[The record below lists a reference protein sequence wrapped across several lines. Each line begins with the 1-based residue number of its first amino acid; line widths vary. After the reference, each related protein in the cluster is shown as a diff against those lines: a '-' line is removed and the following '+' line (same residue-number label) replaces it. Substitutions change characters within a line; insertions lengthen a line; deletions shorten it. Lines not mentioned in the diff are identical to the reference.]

1 MMTKRS
7 PKDIVET
14 IFSVLENAEHGFT
27 IGELKKH
34 TKSSWNTINSYLD
47 LIEYIQNKPKVLLIR
62 TERYKVA
69 KLQDE
74 R

>member
-1 MMTKRS
+1 MTKKS
-7 PKDIVET
+7 PKDIVDT

-34 TKSSWNTINSYLD
+34 TQSSWSTINSYLD

-62 TERYKVA
+62 TERYKIA
-69 KLQDE
+69 KLKKG
-74 R
+74 